1 MDATDPRT
9 TPPVRPAPDA
19 DPRTGASAGPTPAA
33 ALRPDVCIVGGGPAG
48 MIAGLLLARR
58 GLAVTVLE
66 KHADFHRDFRGD
78 TIHPSTLELLRELGL
93 LDEFLALPH
102 DETRGIGVAFGSRRY
117 VLADFSRLP
126 TCSRFV
132 AFVPQWDFLDV
143 LARAAHELPGFH
155 LLRRTGMRE
164 LLIEDGT
171 VVGVRADAPD
181 GPLEIR
187 ARLVIGADGR
197 HSRVRE
203 AAALPLR
210 SSGAPLDVLWM
221 RLPRHEGEQLPLFNG
236 GVGALICLDRGDY
249 WQIALAVPKGTIDAL
264 RARGEE
270 TLRARIAASRPEL
283 AARAA
288 TLTWED
294 IHPLEVRVDHLRRWH
309 RPGLLCL
316 GDAAHAMSPAGG
328 VGINLA
334 VQDAVAAARLLGP
347 ILATRTPTPAELDA
361 VRRRRLP
368 PARLTQRIQDRVL
381 GAALPRTLDEVRTR
395 PPLLVRVL
403 AAVPPARHL
412 MGRAIGLGAR
422 PEHLG

>member
-1 MDATDPRT
+1 MDDTDFTPHRHPDTRADGIEDGST
-9 TPPVRPAPDA
+9 TD
-19 DPRTGASAGPTPAA
+19 T
-33 ALRPDVCIVGGGPAG
+33 DVCIVGGGPAG

-58 GLAVTVLE
+58 GLTVTVLE

-78 TIHPSTLELLRELGL
+78 TIHPSTLDLLDELGL
-93 LDEFLALPH
+93 LEEFLALPH
-102 DETRGIGVAFGSRRY
+102 DETRQVAVAFGEHELT
-117 VLADFSRLP
+117 LADFSRLP
-126 TCSRFV
+126 TRCRV
-132 AFVPQWDFLDV
+132 MAFVPQREFLDL
-143 LARAAHELPGFH
+143 LARAAAESPGFR
-155 LLRRTGMRE
+155 LRRSTEMHA
-164 LLIEDGT
+164 LIVEDG
-171 VVGVRADAPD
+171 VVQGVRAAAPD

-203 AAALPLR
+203 AAGLRRR
-210 SSGAPLDVLWM
+210 SSGAALDVLWT

-249 WQIALAVPKGTIDAL
+249 WQIALAVPKGTIEAL

-270 TLRARIAASRPEL
+270 ALRGRITASRPEL
-283 AARAA
+283 AERAA

-294 IHPLEVRVDHLRRWH
+294 VHPLEVKVVHLRRWH

-334 VQDAVAAARLLGP
+334 VQDAVAAARMLGP
-347 ILATRTPTPAELDA
+347 ALETRCPTSAELDA

-368 PARLTQRIQDRVL
+368 PARLTQLIQDRVL
-381 GAALPRTLDEVRTR
+381 GSALPPTMDEVRTT
-395 PPLLVRVL
+395 PPLFVRL
-403 AAVPPARHL
+403 LSAVPPARHV
-412 MGRAIGLGAR
+412 MGRVIGLGAR
-422 PEHLG
+422 PEHIA